1 MAYELYIGDRMYSSW
16 SLRGWLMLE
25 KFAIP
30 HNIHLVGLYAGTMAQ
45 DMAHLAPA
53 RLVPALETDQGLV
66 IGESLAM
73 GETLA
78 EHFPTAGLWPRAA
91 DQRAT
96 ARWLVSEMVAG
107 FAALRGDCPMQL
119 SHVWK
124 GFTPSKAVLADLA
137 RIEALF
143 AHARKISGAPDGYL
157 FGSYSLAEV
166 FYTPVAARII
176 GYDLPV
182 SAATRAYCELLLSDP
197 AVLKWQS
204 LAREVTY
211 DPEPYLLDLER
222 AAWPIG

>member
-30 HNIHLVGLYAGTMAQ
+30 HNIHLVGLYAGTMVQ

-119 SHVWK
+119 SHVWQ

-182 SAATRAYCELLLSDP
+182 SAATRTYCELLLSDP

-204 LAREVTY
+204 LARKVTY